1 MDSLYLESLS
11 PMLSW
16 GVNCGEFL
24 GFNVLAQWYPRV
36 VLFWCSEGRKEGLL
50 ALQAS
55 TLPSCLHVRWSVH
68 ATACTQHCTLYRR
81 GTSYLD
87 IGHVVAGQYR
97 QPSNS
102 LSDNLFTHKFARLLA
117 GGVIQGKFVIA
128 IESQTIWLSFHC
140 FCCWWIALLPTSYLF
155 SPVCTLTLPQYL
167 WHQLSGCT
175 HRQKHR
181 YELTHPLLHKTIHID
196 AIHTRIDQPLHAH
209 VCLTLCEE
217 LWANC
222 FCHCLEH

>member
-1 MDSLYLESLS
+1 MGTIFHWDQCLKPMFTKGVDKLFNKFQPTYMLRYETILFVFVAHFKILCSFAPLLSLLRSSQVHLGTLMDSLYLESLS

-117 GGVIQGKFVIA
+117 GGVIQGKFVFS
-128 IESQTIWLSFHC
+128 IESHTI
-140 FCCWWIALLPTSYLF
+140 
-155 SPVCTLTLPQYL
+155 
-167 WHQLSGCT
+167 
-175 HRQKHR
+175 
-181 YELTHPLLHKTIHID
+181 
-196 AIHTRIDQPLHAH
+196 
-209 VCLTLCEE
+209 
-217 LWANC
+217 
-222 FCHCLEH
+222 

>member
-1 MDSLYLESLS
+1 MIQCFGAMISQSCVVLVL
-11 PMLSW
+11 W
-16 GVNCGEFL
+16 GEEGRSTGL
-24 GFNVLAQWYPRV
+24 AGFNLAE
-36 VLFWCSEGRKEGLL
+36 LFACPLV
-50 ALQAS
+50 S
-55 TLPSCLHVRWSVH
+55 TRNRLYIKLYIVTLYIV
-68 ATACTQHCTLYRR
+68 TLYRR

-97 QPSNS
+97 QPSNI

-117 GGVIQGKFVIA
+117 GGVIQGKFVFS
-128 IESQTIWLSFHC
+128 IESHTIWFSFHC
-140 FCCWWIALLPTSYLF
+140 CCCCWWIALPPTSFLF
-155 SPVCTLTLPQYL
+155 SPVCSLTLPQYL
-167 WHQLSGCT
+167 WHLLSGCT

-181 YELTHPLLHKTIHID
+181 YELTHPLIHKNIHID

-209 VCLTLCEE
+209 VCLTLSEE